1 MKTPSSN
8 KKGRHRNMPGK
19 SARIEKGK
27 VWDML
32 KAQTLGRST
41 KFSSDKLAVT
51 ISKFKEA
58 NGRPHKPNGKKP
70 INRPK

>member
-1 MKTPSSN
+1 
-8 KKGRHRNMPGK
+8 
-19 SARIEKGK
+19 
-27 VWDML
+27 ML

-41 KFSSDKLAVT
+41 KFSADKLSVT

-58 NGRPHKPNGKKP
+58 NGRPYKPNGKKP

>member
-1 MKTPSSN
+1 MKNPTSN

-27 VWDML
+27 AWDLL
-32 KAQTLGRST
+32 KAQTMGRST
-41 KFSSDKLAVT
+41 IFSADRLSAT

>member
-1 MKTPSSN
+1 MKNPTSN

-27 VWDML
+27 VWDLL

-41 KFSSDKLAVT
+41 TFSSAKLSET
-51 ISKFKEA
+51 ILKFKEA

>member
-1 MKTPSSN
+1 MKNPTSN

-19 SARIEKGK
+19 AERVKKGQM
-27 VWDML
+27 WDLL
-32 KAQTLGRST
+32 KAETMGRST
-41 KFSSDKLAVT
+41 KFSADRLSQT
-51 ISKFKEA
+51 IAKFKEA

>member
-1 MKTPSSN
+1 MKRPVTH
-8 KKGRHRNMPGK
+8 KKARHRDTPGK
-19 SARIEKGK
+19 AERITNGK
-27 VWDML
+27 VWEML

-41 KFSSDKLAVT
+41 KFSADKLSVT

>member
-1 MKTPSSN
+1 MKNPTSN

-27 VWDML
+27 VWDLL
-32 KAQTLGRST
+32 KAQTMGRST
-41 KFSSDKLAVT
+41 KFSSEKLSAT

>member
-1 MKTPSSN
+1 MKNPTSN

-19 SARIEKGK
+19 AARIEKGK
-27 VWDML
+27 VWEML
-32 KAQTLGRST
+32 KAQTMGRST
-41 KFSSDKLAVT
+41 TFSAEKLSVM
-51 ISKFKEA
+51 INKFKDA

>member
-1 MKTPSSN
+1 MKNPTSN

-27 VWDML
+27 VWDLL
-32 KAQTLGRST
+32 KAQTMGRST
-41 KFSSDKLAVT
+41 KFSSEKLSAT

-58 NGRPHKPNGKKP
+58 NGRPYKPNGKKP

>member
-1 MKTPSSN
+1 MKNPTSN

-27 VWDML
+27 VWDLL
-32 KAQTLGRST
+32 KAQTMGRST
-41 KFSSDKLAVT
+41 IFSAERLSVT